1 MNTKHCFLRLL
12 VFCLIITSI
21 LSARVDESLELPEG
35 FKAYIFADNLG
46 RARHITVN
54 DNGDVYV
61 ALRELKN
68 GKGLVALR
76 DTDNDHIADEKEYFF
91 DQPGTGIHWKSPW
104 LYFAPDT
111 AVYRMK
117 ITGNEL
123 LPKGEPE
130 QIVRGLPL
138 QRQHAAKTMA
148 FDNEGNLYLNIGA
161 PANACQEDMRT
172 PGSPGIDPCPLL
184 ENYGGIWRFDAAEPG
199 QYQADAYHFATGLRH
214 CVAIDWNSN
223 DGNLYV
229 VQHGRDQLYS
239 LWKKLYSKEDNA
251 RLPAEEF
258 LRVQEGS
265 DFGWPYCYY
274 DHHQNKKVLA
284 PEYGGDGKKVGRCA
298 DAEDPLI
305 GFPAHW
311 APNDLLFYTG
321 DQFPGHYHNGA
332 FTAFHGSWNRS
343 PFPQE
348 GYRVVFVPFKN
359 GEPKQDWES
368 FANGFSGAEDLESPY
383 EADYRPM
390 GLAQSPDGSLYITD
404 SVKGRV
410 WKIVYDR
417 L

>member
-1 MNTKHCFLRLL
+1 MKIIVAQVDTNL
-12 VFCLIITSI
+12 V
-21 LSARVDESLELPEG
+21 LPKG

-61 ALRELKN
+61 ALRELKD
-68 GKGLVALR
+68 GKGIVALR
-76 DTDNDHIADEKEYFF
+76 DNNGDNSADVIEYFF

-117 ITGNEL
+117 IIKEELVPNE
-123 LPKGEPE
+123 EPE
-130 QIVRGLPL
+130 QIVAGLPL

-148 FDNEGNLYLNIGA
+148 LDNENNLYLNIGA

-172 PGSPGIDPCPLL
+172 PNSPGMDPCPLL
-184 ENYGGIWRFDAAEPG
+184 EHYGGIWRFDATKIG
-199 QYQADAYHFATGLRH
+199 QYQVDALHYATGLRH
-214 CVAIDWNSN
+214 CVAIDWDPD
-223 DGNLYV
+223 DGTLYA

-251 RLPAEEF
+251 KLPSEEF
-258 LRVQEGS
+258 IRIYEGA

-274 DHHQNKKVLA
+274 DHFQNKKVLA
-284 PEYGGDGKKVGRCA
+284 PEYGGDGQKVGRCT

-311 APNDLLFYTG
+311 APNDLLFYNG
-321 DQFPGHYHNGA
+321 EQFPNHFKNGA
-332 FTAFHGSWNRS
+332 FIAFHGSWNRA
-343 PFPQE
+343 PFPQA

-359 GEPKQDWES
+359 GEPIKAWET
-368 FANGFSGAEDLESPY
+368 FANGFSGAEDLKSPY

-390 GLAQSPDGSLYITD
+390 GLAQAPDGSLYISD

-410 WKIVYDR
+410 WKIVYTGDK
-417 L
+417 